1 LAFCE
6 NLASKL
12 NNINNL
18 PKACQKYSS
27 VVQTVEKKMAQDKE
41 TLNQAFAGMSPGQAQ
56 RAKTQRLQGRESQA
70 QFQRRYTK
78 SHKMSR

>member
-1 LAFCE
+1 
-6 NLASKL
+6 
-12 NNINNL
+12 
-18 PKACQKYSS
+18 
-27 VVQTVEKKMAQDKE
+27 MAQDKE